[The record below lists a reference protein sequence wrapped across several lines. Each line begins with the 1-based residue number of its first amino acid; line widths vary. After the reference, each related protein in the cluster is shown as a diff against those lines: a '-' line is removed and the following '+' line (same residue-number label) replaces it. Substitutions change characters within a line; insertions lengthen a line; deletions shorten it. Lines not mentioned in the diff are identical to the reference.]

1 MCGHFLHKT
10 YFLTCFSEVERRKPD
25 LARVEILGTCG
36 CIYIGRK
43 DENGMTVVSSDM
55 KQRTAFVN
63 SWRFL
68 FKDAYLAEDTA
79 FIRCI
84 LENGE
89 PQIDGRD
96 GKMAVR
102 VVNAGNRSIRE
113 KKIIALC

>member
-1 MCGHFLHKT
+1 MDKA
-10 YFLTCFSEVERRKPD
+10 D
-25 LARVEILGTCG
+25 LQEA
-36 CIYIGRK
+36 
-43 DENGMTVVSSDM
+43 TVIRSATSIFVVCM